1 VTNRATNACFGWLV
15 DCDIFARRTPRIL
28 IVPPWKPAGR
38 SIDWAPLTFCRST
51 VVGWLD
57 VDADE
62 EDADDE
68 VVVDDEVATFKPA
81 MADKGS

>member
-1 VTNRATNACFGWLV
+1 
-15 DCDIFARRTPRIL
+15 
-28 IVPPWKPAGR
+28 
-38 SIDWAPLTFCRST
+38 